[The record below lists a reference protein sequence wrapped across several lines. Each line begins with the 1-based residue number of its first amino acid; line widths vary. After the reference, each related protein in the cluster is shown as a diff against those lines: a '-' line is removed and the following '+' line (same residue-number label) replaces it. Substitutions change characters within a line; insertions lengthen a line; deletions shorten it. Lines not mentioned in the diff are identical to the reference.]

1 MARDKANLT
10 LSSLGWIR
18 LRSGASQRGTGKLK
32 PGDLIREVLYPLTE
46 MAVLLGMIVLFLLG
60 ALAKAAGILGLWLA
74 VIIVPAYFRY
84 LLYLLEARA
93 NGLDA
98 TVLGAEL
105 FSIIENFW
113 SLFPLILVCLLI
125 WGEYFLLNHFPLA
138 VAIVPGVVVLLL
150 FPASMAVLAM
160 SRSPIESLNPA
171 ALFVLIKSCHPD
183 YILIPI
189 VIAAITV
196 AISYLVKLDFPG
208 VVIYALSMYA
218 SVLMFTLTGSV
229 VHTNAAKIK
238 VDIPPPMEADAEQLD
253 ADLTRERTQVLNHA
267 YGFVSRGNRQGGLQ
281 HIQDWIG
288 KEVDVAAAYRW
299 FFEQMLKW
307 ESKDAALFFAQKY
320 LSMLLAEQRDIDAL
334 KLISRCR
341 LEDARF
347 KPLPEDRH
355 EAFAA
360 AERQHHDE
368 LCEYLKP

>member
-1 MARDKANLT
+1 
-10 LSSLGWIR
+10 
-18 LRSGASQRGTGKLK
+18 
-32 PGDLIREVLYPLTE
+32 

-105 FSIIENFW
+105 FSMIENFW

-125 WGEYFLLNHFPLA
+125 WGEYFLLNHFPFA

-189 VIAAITV
+189 VIAAIAV

-238 VDIPPPMEADAEQLD
+238 VDIPPPLEADAEQLD

-320 LSMLLAEQRDIDAL
+320 LSRLLAEQRDIDAL